1 MDDAQIY
8 KMKRLVIVQ
17 LAALAL
23 SMSTSM
29 VVYASEMKDVAV
41 FKDWKVTKV
50 VNTFNE
56 HVEYRA
62 ISKVTSKNEA
72 YFLTCKDSFLYGPI
86 NRSRPFQRVATR
98 IDNKKPIYQDG
109 YIRGSFL
116 FLGNTDDRME
126 KQMRAGRTFLV
137 QYTGDFEPQAATFS
151 LMGFTA
157 ALKKLKRL
165 CRE

>member
-1 MDDAQIY
+1 
-8 KMKRLVIVQ
+8 MKWLVTQ
-17 LAALAL
+17 LAVLAL
-23 SMSTSM
+23 SVSISR

-50 VNTFNE
+50 VNTFSE

-86 NRSRPFQRVATR
+86 NRSRPFQGIATR

-109 YIRGSFL
+109 YIRGPFL
-116 FLGNTDDRME
+116 FLGNTDGRME

-137 QYTGDFEPQAATFS
+137 QYTGDFEQQTVTFS

-157 ALKKLKRL
+157 ASKKLKSL